1 MRQLFG
7 ELLLHTNSQI
17 ITKFGNPIP
26 NAIPNPIP
34 NPIPN
39 SLKEHGGV
47 RGEARFPPP
56 LR

>member
-1 MRQLFG
+1 MRRLFG